1 MFRRPGGISFRVQLV
16 AGAVA
21 TLALIECSQD
31 VRDIAGESNRLEN
44 ELTLRSNLAADLLSQ
59 SVILPMWDFNAPV
72 VQQMISGLAVDRSVG
87 QARLTDASGEVIA
100 EWARPG
106 VAARPRDVVVTRQV
120 VYNDIGASEVI
131 GRLEMRFPRDAVERQ
146 FRAFV
151 IRELMLTLGMVMI
164 AASVLWVVLGR
175 ISQPLAM
182 LVGAIDDIRAGRI
195 DVAVPGSTRS
205 DEIGRVA
212 AALDGFRETQVE
224 MRALRAERD
233 AKNTRERHR
242 MVRALQSTE
251 DGVLL
256 VDPDGRVVM
265 QNVQAERYFG
275 KVEKGVLVKDAL
287 QDCAPDAATALDRAT
302 SVDEVIR
309 TRIPGAQRDLRIR
322 VDPIRDEDGQSL
334 GQVLLATDISEERRQ
349 RERADFLATH
359 DSLTGLPNRRAMEA
373 ALGDLVGRQGE
384 VAVLLGDLDRFKEI
398 NDTLGHP
405 VGDALLQHIG
415 QMLRGMV
422 VEGDIPVR
430 LGGDEFAIVAS
441 GPDGCERLEAY
452 SSRLIDALSLPQNV
466 DGRLLQSGISI
477 GIASGPPPSGLAAE
491 LIQMADLAL
500 YEAKRAGRGRRS
512 IFHAELQRSAKRRK
526 WVEDNLREA
535 LAEDGQ
541 LEPVFQAQT
550 DLRTRRI
557 IGFEALARWTHPVH
571 GAISPAEFIPAAE
584 EAGLI
589 EPLTV
594 RILEELLDLA
604 VAICGDG
611 SPLRVSVNVSPR
623 LFDGRAWEM
632 INDALMQSG
641 APASSLE
648 IEITEQVLLS
658 RGDAARREIERLR
671 DLGVTVALDDFGMGY
686 SSLSYLH
693 RFPVDKI
700 KIDRAFVV
708 DIGSSRETRAIVR
721 AIVELGH
728 ALGMTVTGEGAETEA
743 ERIGLF
749 DCGADA
755 VQGWVDGRP
764 MTAGDVRA
772 LMRSDLPELRAS
784 AGA

>member
-1 MFRRPGGISFRVQLV
+1 MFRFLGDISFRLQLV

-31 VRDIAGESNRLEN
+31 VRDIAGEWNRLDSQ
-44 ELTLRSNLAADLLSQ
+44 LLVRANLASDLLSQ
-59 SVILPMWDFNAPV
+59 SVILPMWDFNVPV
-72 VQQMISGLAVDRSVG
+72 VQQMVSGLSVDQSVG
-87 QARLTDASGEVIA
+87 GARLSDMSGEVIA
-100 EWARPG
+100 EWMRPG
-106 VAARPRDVVVTRQV
+106 TEPRPDDLRSSRAI
-120 VYNDIGASEVI
+120 VYIDEGKHEAIGH
-131 GRLEMRFPRDAVERQ
+131 LEMRFPRAAMARE
-146 FRAFV
+146 FRDFV
-151 IRELMLTLGMVMI
+151 IREVLLTLFVVLI
-164 AASVLWVVLGR
+164 AASALWVVLGR
-175 ISQPLAM
+175 IMKPLAM
-182 LVGAIDDIRAGRI
+182 LVDAIDDIRAGRI
-195 DVAVPGSTRS
+195 DVVVPGSART

-275 KVEKGVLVKDAL
+275 TVEIGACVTEAL
-287 QDCAPDAATALDRAT
+287 KDCAPDAAVALDRAT

-309 TRIPGAQRDLRIR
+309 TQTSASQRDLRIR
-322 VDPIRDEDGQSL
+322 VDPILDEDGRSL
-334 GQVLLATDISEERRQ
+334 GQVLLATDISEELRQ
-349 RERADFLATH
+349 RRRADFLATH

-373 ALGDLVGRQGE
+373 ALDDLVGRRGE

-405 VGDALLQHIG
+405 VGDALLKHIG
-415 QMLRGMV
+415 NMLRSMV
-422 VEGDIPVR
+422 AEGDIPVR

-441 GPDGCERLEAY
+441 GAGCCERLETY
-452 SSRLIDALSLPQNV
+452 SNRLIDGLCLPQNV

-477 GIASGPPPSGLAAE
+477 GIASGPPPSGQAAE

-500 YEAKRAGRGRRS
+500 YEAKKTGRGRRS

-541 LEPVFQAQT
+541 LMPVFQAQT

-557 IGFEALARWTHPVH
+557 IGFEALARWTHPKD
-571 GAISPAEFIPAAE
+571 GPISPAEFIPAAE
-584 EAGLI
+584 ESGLI
-589 EPLTV
+589 EPLTI
-594 RILEELLDLA
+594 RILEESLDLGMSLCRAGMPMRIA
-604 VAICGDG
+604 VN
-611 SPLRVSVNVSPR
+611 LSPR
-623 LFDGRAWEM
+623 LFDGRALEM
-632 INDALMQSG
+632 ISDALLQSG
-641 APASSLE
+641 APASCLE
-648 IEITEQVLLS
+648 IEITEQVLLC
-658 RGDAARREIERLR
+658 RGDAARQEIEHLR
-671 DLGVTVALDDFGMGY
+671 ALGVTVALDDFGMGY

-700 KIDRAFVV
+700 KIDRAFVA
-708 DIGSSRETRAIVR
+708 DIANSRETRAIVH

-743 ERIGLF
+743 ERAGLL

-755 VQGWVDGRP
+755 VQGWVDGCP
-764 MTAGDVRA
+764 MSACDVRT
-772 LMRSDLPELRAS
+772 LLLGEMSDLR
-784 AGA
+784 GATGS